1 MENRK
6 RKFVKQSFSISTK
19 ADRKRKRNPEKNL
32 FDFWKNRKYNN
43 HKRVASK
50 RKSSLPATRFL
61 FYNFIFAMKKCVA
74 CQRKSSLYDRAT
86 FFCAEKGGVETKW
99 QKVTR

>member
-1 MENRK
+1 M
-6 RKFVKQSFSISTK
+6 KQSLSISTK

-74 CQRKSSLYDRAT
+74 CQRKSSLYDRDT

>member
-6 RKFVKQSFSISTK
+6 RKFVKQSLSISTK

-61 FYNFIFAMKKCVA
+61 FYNFIFAMKKCVS

>member
-6 RKFVKQSFSISTK
+6 RKFVKQSLSISTK
-19 ADRKRKRNPEKNL
+19 ADRKHKRNPEKNL

>member
-1 MENRK
+1 M
-6 RKFVKQSFSISTK
+6 KQSLSISTK

-99 QKVTR
+99 KKVTR

>member
-1 MENRK
+1 M
-6 RKFVKQSFSISTK
+6 KQSLSISTK

-74 CQRKSSLYDRAT
+74 CQRKSSLYDIAT

>member
-1 MENRK
+1 M
-6 RKFVKQSFSISTK
+6 KQSLSISTK

-74 CQRKSSLYDRAT
+74 CQRKSSLCDSADA
-86 FFCAEKGGVETKW
+86 AEKEIIAARQRLADSEK
-99 QKVTR
+99 

>member
-1 MENRK
+1 M
-6 RKFVKQSFSISTK
+6 KQSLSISTK

-86 FFCAEKGGVETKW
+86 FFV
-99 QKVTR
+99 QKKEELKQNGRK

>member
-1 MENRK
+1 M
-6 RKFVKQSFSISTK
+6 KQSLSISTK

-61 FYNFIFAMKKCVA
+61 FYNFIFAMKKYVA

>member
-1 MENRK
+1 M
-6 RKFVKQSFSISTK
+6 KQSLSIATK

>member
-1 MENRK
+1 M
-6 RKFVKQSFSISTK
+6 KQSLSISTK

-50 RKSSLPATRFL
+50 RKSSLPATRFH
-61 FYNFIFAMKKCVA
+61 FAKINIAMKKCVA
-74 CQRKSSLYDRAT
+74 CQRKSSLCDRVRT
-86 FFCAEKGGVETKW
+86 FFV
-99 QKVTR
+99 QKREELK

>member
-1 MENRK
+1 M
-6 RKFVKQSFSISTK
+6 KQSLSISTK

-50 RKSSLPATRFL
+50 RKSSLPATRFS
-61 FYNFIFAMKKCVA
+61 FFNIIFAMKKCVA

>member
-1 MENRK
+1 LENRK
-6 RKFVKQSFSISTK
+6 RKFVKQSLSISTK

>member
-6 RKFVKQSFSISTK
+6 RKFVKQSLSISTK

>member
-1 MENRK
+1 MVHKRENARK
-6 RKFVKQSFSISTK
+6 I
-19 ADRKRKRNPEKNL
+19 L
-32 FDFWKNRKYNN
+32 FDFLKNRKYNDN
-43 HKRVASK
+43 ERVASK

>member
-1 MENRK
+1 M
-6 RKFVKQSFSISTK
+6 KQSLSISTK

-74 CQRKSSLYDRAT
+74 CQRKSSLYDRAK